1 MTTSVNG
8 GLVAQAALR
17 KACKEKGLSTQGT
30 IADLT
35 TRLKAAGDASS
46 ESSNPPTSIPKAWY
60 DQERQAIESTGVTQ
74 DWTEET
80 IRQEIAERY
89 ERRDETVTDDFHFPS
104 QMDGA
109 TCLKLNLDYQG
120 RSADGLYHYKK
131 VAPVL
136 ATDEALGKAALGKAA
151 LGKAALGKAAL
162 GKAKT
167 ENGKLDAALPKTL
180 LKAAPGKAGPIKLGQ
195 LSSGIGKKTKA
206 DSASNGLTY
215 RAAIQAARAMD
226 SSSSSSPPSSS
237 SSHPPHNSLAE
248 VVERCKARF
257 DKTAVLRALKR
268 DYDVSPDA
276 SDDELYNMLA
286 YDLVFRGD

>member
-136 ATDEALGKAALGKAA
+136 ATDEALGKAALGKA
-151 LGKAALGKAAL
+151 
-162 GKAKT
+162 KT